1 MNHQETLAL
10 LAALKSAG
18 VSHFKSGDTDIT
30 LSATVAP
37 TAPIFQTTGYASQT
51 TPNYQGLQTQ
61 GYSASQSDPVVNE
74 AATEKIKD
82 LIETLKMDD
91 ASLLDKIFP
100 AGAGG

>member
-10 LAALKSAG
+10 LSALKSAG
-18 VSHFKSGDTDIT
+18 VSHFKSGDTEIS
-30 LSATVAP
+30 LSAVNVPIKSEMGQVDGKVSAP
-37 TAPIFQTTGYASQT
+37 A
-51 TPNYQGLQTQ
+51 TP
-61 GYSASQSDPVVNE
+61 SIDPVMNE